1 MMGRATT
8 VTAMAGL
15 LFLHNWGGQIL
26 NANWTVQHSLLGEG
40 RGNPE
45 PFTTS
50 NTSGRWVAVGS

>member
-1 MMGRATT
+1 MMGGVTV

-15 LFLHNWGGQIL
+15 LFLCNWGGQIL
-26 NANWTVQHSLLGEG
+26 NANWTVQNSLLGES

-50 NTSGRWVAVGS
+50 DTSGRWVAAGS